1 MEMMKRRVYRSVW
14 FAVLLMMVSCIK
26 NDIPYPY
33 MEGRVEEIVFEGQK
47 TVNID
52 YGKCVVEVEMSDS
65 YDMSSVKLSSLTLSD
80 IATTEDLVVGEYYDL
95 NEDLRIDIETYPG
108 QTYPW
113 VIRATQPIDR
123 YITVVGQVGDAVI
136 DTYNKKAIVYVS
148 MSTPRNNINITSF
161 KLGPSVATYSP
172 SPYDIHDF
180 TTERAFDVDYLGYTE
195 RWIVYVFHTQ
205 EVVSTGEATSVWATF
220 ADVTGNIQ
228 TGTSAKPGFDYK
240 KKSETDW
247 HSVPSGKVTAK
258 GGNIK
263 ARIEGLEP
271 ETQYM
276 FRARLGEDVGGEVE
290 FTTDAAPTIPNLD
303 FETGSYD
310 DNGVVWYPNA
320 DGKNSFW
327 ATGNEGTKVAGKGN
341 ITVHTDD
348 AVKGKA
354 IKMTSIT
361 GVLVAKA
368 AAGNLYTGTYKTN
381 LMNPRSSAVLGR
393 PYTGRPVGLK
403 GRYKYKSAPISADKD
418 NKYPDVMGKRDK
430 AHIYVILEDWG
441 GATERPE
448 NPKVIAYGEF
458 LTDEDNSTYK
468 EFSFDIKYND
478 TVTRPTHIVLSAA
491 SSYLG
496 ADFCASDGATLYV
509 DEFELIF

>member
-1 MEMMKRRVYRSVW
+1 MKKIRLIWV
-14 FAVLLMMVSCIK
+14 AMAMMMVSCIK

-33 MEGRVEEIVFEGQK
+33 TEGRVESIVFEGQK
-47 TVNID
+47 SVEID
-52 YGKCVVEVEMSDS
+52 YAKNEINLTMEDS
-65 YDMSSVKLSSLTLSD
+65 YDITAVKLSSLTLSPM
-80 IATTEDLVVGEYYDL
+80 ATTSGLEVGMTYDL
-95 NEDLRIDIETYPG
+95 TEDYAFEIDTYPG
-108 QTYPW
+108 QTYNW
-113 VIRATQPIDR
+113 KIVTSQPIDR

-148 MSTPRNNINITSF
+148 TATRRDNITITSF

-172 SPYDIHDF
+172 SPYTVHDF

-205 EVVSTGEATSVWATF
+205 EVVSTGEVTSIWATF
-220 ADVTGNIQ
+220 ADVTGGVQ
-228 TGTSAKPGFDYK
+228 TGSSETPGFDYK
-240 KKSETDW
+240 KKSDTTW
-247 HSVPSGKVTAK
+247 QSVPSSSVTAS
-258 GGNIK
+258 GGSIK
-263 ARIEGLEP
+263 ARIEGLTPSTE
-271 ETQYM
+271 YV
-276 FRARLGEDVGGEVE
+276 FRARLGDDVGGEVS
-290 FTTDAAPTIPNLD
+290 FTTDSAPTIPNLD

-310 DNGVVWYPNA
+310 SSGVVWYPNA

-361 GVLVAKA
+361 GVLVAKT

-403 GRYKYKSAPISADKD
+403 GWYKYKSAIISSDKD
-418 NKYPDVMGKRDK
+418 NKYPEMIGKRDK
-430 AHIYVILEDWG
+430 AHIYVTLEDWG
-441 GATERPE
+441 GATERPA
-448 NPKVIAYGEF
+448 NVKVIAHGE
-458 LTDEDNSTYK
+458 LLSDEDVSTYK
-468 EFSFDIKYND
+468 EFKFDIKYND
-478 TVTRPTHIVLSAA
+478 TVNRPTHIVLSAT

-496 ADFCASDGATLYV
+496 ADFCGSEGATLYV
-509 DEFELIF
+509 DEFELLF